1 MTKTLILGAAYV
13 DVVVNVPQLPFS
25 GGDVTG
31 DLKSAVVGGSAFN
44 VYGAISYVNAED
56 DLFVP
61 IVKGQ
66 YANLVRNELQAKQI
80 PELLSVSD
88 ADNGWDISMVEP
100 SGERS
105 FLTIPGIDQ
114 IWKND
119 WLERVDLDDY
129 KYFYVSGY
137 QVENEQIAN
146 SVLEALSKRSN
157 DAYLLFDASPRISHL
172 TQRTINQLLTKN
184 VIIHCNEDEIEYF
197 GATGDSLDE
206 IAQKIYLK
214 THSPVLF
221 TLGSKGTYYFDG
233 NQSATIPGEKV
244 AVVNTIG
251 AGDTHCGGFL
261 AGLSAGKSIADS
273 IKLANKLAA
282 KVVARESP
290 SLL

>member
-44 VYGAISYVNAED
+44 VYGAMSYVNAD
-56 DLFVP
+56 ADLFVP
-61 IVKGQ
+61 IGKGQ

-184 VIIHCNEDEIEYF
+184 VIIHCYEDEIEYF

-206 IAQKIYLK
+206 MAQKIYLK